1 MPQATFHFPPGFMWG
16 SATAAHQVEGNNTNN
31 NWYAWENIPGHIR
44 QEHKSG
50 LACDWW
56 GGRWKEDLDR
66 AAEYGQNAHRFSV
79 EWSRVQPAPDRWD
92 EDALEFYRRIGRGM
106 VERGLTPMV
115 TLHHFTDP
123 LWLVEQ
129 GGWEN
134 EDTPLKFAAFVR
146 KVVEALKEYVSLWIT
161 INEPNVYTFSGYVF
175 HDFPPGRTD
184 LDAAFRVTRNL
195 LRGHAAGY
203 RAVHEVQNSAQ
214 VGFAH
219 HHRPFLPLVA
229 WSPLDRVTAGVVN
242 QVFNFSFPIALST
255 GTLNFIYKQ
264 ARLPELLH
272 TQDFFGLNYY
282 TVEKIGFTPSPAAV
296 FLRHHPPKN
305 LEQSESGMIAN
316 YPEGFF
322 SVLRW
327 ANKQGLPIIVT
338 ENGID
343 DASDTIRPRYLVE
356 HIHQVWRAINFNWSI
371 KGYFHWTLV
380 DNFEWERG
388 WTQRFGLWGLD
399 PERQVR
405 TRRASADIY
414 AEICRTNSIS
424 SAMVEKFTPQL
435 MPRLFPG

>member
-16 SATAAHQVEGNNTNN
+16 TATAAHQVEGSNSNN
-31 NWYAWENIPGHIR
+31 NWSAWENIPGRIF
-44 QEHKSG
+44 QDQKAG

-66 AAEYGQNAHRFSV
+66 AAESGQNAHRLSV
-79 EWSRVQPAPDRWD
+79 EWSRIQPAPDRWD
-92 EDALEFYRRIGRGM
+92 EEALDFYRRVCRGM
-106 VERGLTPMV
+106 LERGLTPMV

-123 LWLVEQ
+123 LWLSEV

-134 EDTPLKFAAFVR
+134 EDTPLKFATYVR
-146 KVVEALKEYVSLWIT
+146 RVVEALKEFVSLWIT

-175 HDFPPGRTD
+175 HDFPPGKTD

-203 RAVHEVQNSAQ
+203 RAVHEVQNAAQ

-219 HHRPFLPLVA
+219 HHRPFRPLLS
-229 WSPLDRVTAGVVN
+229 WSPLDWAVAGIVN
-242 QVFNFSFPIALST
+242 RIFNYSFPYALSS
-255 GTLNFIYKQ
+255 GTLSFIYKRV
-264 ARLPELLH
+264 RLPELLH

-282 TVEKIGFTPSPAAV
+282 TTEKLGFTLSSASNFIRRAPPAG
-296 FLRHHPPKN
+296 
-305 LEQSESGMIAN
+305 LETSESRMISN
-316 YPEGFF
+316 DPNGFF
-322 SVLRW
+322 GALNW
-327 ANKQGLPIIVT
+327 ANRQGLPVIVT

-356 HIHQVWRAINFNWSI
+356 HIHQIWRAINFNWPV

-388 WTQRFGLWGLD
+388 WSQRFGLWGLD
-399 PERQVR
+399 PEKQVR
-405 TRRASADIY
+405 SRRKSAEIY

-424 SAMVEKFTPQL
+424 SIMVEKLVPQI